1 MSKTKSRLLLISI
14 SLIAS
19 IFISFFTLLIVNK
32 SGSINFID
40 FFKILVISFIILYI
54 IGVFYTRFFLYRKL
68 KEITKDILPKED
80 IHQTVNTNM
89 EELVNEIKDY
99 DSKRKS
105 EYSEMKKQESF
116 RREFIGN
123 LAHEIKTPI
132 FTSQSYILTLLDGAL
147 NDETVNKKYL
157 KTASKAIERL
167 NLIVKDLDLITKIES
182 GQSNLN
188 KNHFDI
194 IDLIQ
199 NVFEMLDYSAKKKN
213 IELIVDKENE
223 LGTIVNADKERIE
236 QVLTNLIENSIK
248 YGKNNGTTEIVVQNL
263 NENKIIV
270 RVTDNGVGFE
280 KENYTR
286 IFERFY
292 RVDKS
297 GNRSSGGSGLGLS
310 IVKHI
315 IDVHDEK
322 IYVES
327 ELGVGSEFSF
337 TLEKKTPNKN
347 E

>member
-40 FFKILVISFIILYI
+40 FFKILVISFIILYV
-54 IGVFYTRFFLYRKL
+54 IGLFYTRYFLYRKL

-147 NDETVNKKYL
+147 KDETVNKKYL

-199 NVFEMLDYSAKKKN
+199 NVFEMLDYSAKKKK

-223 LGTIVNADKERIE
+223 IGTMVKADKEKIE
-236 QVLTNLIENSIK
+236 QVLTNLVDNSIK
-248 YGKNNGTTEIVVQNL
+248 YGKENGTTEVVVQNL
-263 NENKIIV
+263 NKNKVIV
-270 RVTDNGVGFE
+270 RVTDNGLGFE
-280 KENYTR
+280 KENYNR
-286 IFERFY
+286 IFERFF
-292 RVDKS
+292 RIDKS
-297 GNRSSGGSGLGLS
+297 GSRSSGGSGLGLS

-315 IDVHDEK
+315 IDSHDEK

-337 TLEKKTPNKN
+337 SLEKS
-347 E
+347 